1 MKGLGI
7 LLFLVTYRVQGRPT
21 KSHNHFHNKNHKKY
35 VIEVQDHQQA
45 MKYADPLSDLEETVR
60 RGFNDPYNDRNFFM
74 NNVNEE
80 FFQNGG
86 SSNIHKTPERAF
98 NPNTL
103 SRQQIQS
110 TSHVF
115 NLTPQRIINENS
127 FKSNNI
133 IQRPRPMVAR
143 QENAR
148 KNTGI
153 PRAQNTILSLLNEYK
168 LHNLQS
174 RPVKTFIRQPQPNVG
189 HVNPLT
195 GLPENL
201 EDKAYGAVTSIESVG
216 DDVPKQPSSV
226 VIDLNAARRRQS
238 INNKQKLSPRHF
250 GAKPSPKTNNLSL
263 MAGTL
268 GSNFDQIQSFLQAD
282 DILRKKF
289 DNSNLGPL

>member
-1 MKGLGI
+1 
-7 LLFLVTYRVQGRPT
+7 V
-21 KSHNHFHNKNHKKY
+21 
-35 VIEVQDHQQA
+35 E
-45 MKYADPLSDLEETVR
+45 
-60 RGFNDPYNDRNFFM
+60 
-74 NNVNEE
+74 
-80 FFQNGG
+80 
-86 SSNIHKTPERAF
+86 
-98 NPNTL
+98 
-103 SRQQIQS
+103 
-110 TSHVF
+110 
-115 NLTPQRIINENS
+115 
-127 FKSNNI
+127 
-133 IQRPRPMVAR
+133 
-143 QENAR
+143 
-148 KNTGI
+148 
-153 PRAQNTILSLLNEYK
+153 
-168 LHNLQS
+168 
-174 RPVKTFIRQPQPNVG
+174 

-238 INNKQKLSPRHF
+238 INNNKQKLSPRHF